1 MSEKFDENMNRKLR
15 RTLNFTLFFTYFF
28 HMGFILVVIG
38 IVLIVIGLF
47 GNKSLI
53 YAGLISFVIDALIS
67 FTLMN
72 HFKKI
77 QSQNPEFNRFM
88 DAMNGD
94 NPYQDLGTLTDEW
107 GGEGL
112 YKGRVELITEEV
124 SECKTVKEAFGVY
137 KNHSMALGNPSEE
150 FITTIKTE
158 KYFDDNEKHFVIS
171 FVRQREI
178 NDDVLVNLYIDLL
191 YEPGT
196 KSPMLNKTFHCSEF
210 SEKEEYFRNIEEY
223 LKENDLWDL
232 KIGKTNVG
240 TDE

>member
-1 MSEKFDENMNRKLR
+1 MPEKFDEEMNRKLR
-15 RTLNFTLFFTYFF
+15 RTLSLTLFFTYFF
-28 HMGFILVVIG
+28 HMFFILVVIG
-38 IVLIVIGLF
+38 VVLIVIGLF
-47 GNKSLI
+47 SNRSLI
-53 YAGLISFVIDALIS
+53 YAGLIFFVIDALIS

-72 HFKKI
+72 RFKRS

-88 DAMNGD
+88 DAMNGE
-94 NPYQDLGTLTDEW
+94 NPYKDLGTLTKEW
-107 GGEGL
+107 TGEGL
-112 YKGRVELITEEV
+112 YKGRVEEISEEV
-124 SECKTVKEAFGVY
+124 AECKTVSEAFEVY
-137 KNHSMALGNPSEE
+137 KTHAMALGNHSEE
-150 FITTIKTE
+150 FIATVKTE
-158 KYFDDNEKHFVIS
+158 KYFDDDERHFVIS

-178 NDDVLVNLYIDLL
+178 IDDVLVNLYVDLL

-232 KIGKTNVG
+232 KIDKTNVG